1 MTGQRTAAGDLR
13 AACRNGHYRGLTVGL
28 APGFVQVNLVML
40 PQCDAEDFVSFCRAN
55 STPCPVL
62 AVGESGEPFL
72 PALGHEIDVRT
83 DCPRYWIFQDGRR
96 SRETD
101 DILTYWRDDLVTV
114 AIGCWL
120 SMEDALRRAGVRLR
134 HVELGIQG
142 PLMIS
147 NRPAVPVGR
156 FSGPLVVSMRPFH
169 RSQALRAAEV
179 TARFPRLHG
188 GPVHAGDPGV
198 LGLSSFGTPDF
209 GEPMNILP
217 DEVPLFWGC
226 GLTALVALQRS
237 GVPLFMTHAP
247 GAMLVTDRR
256 NDEFE
261 ESDER
266 DPASAETHL

>member
-1 MTGQRTAAGDLR
+1 MTGKRTAASELR
-13 AACRNGHYRGLTVGL
+13 TACRNGHYRGLTTGL
-28 APGFVQVNLVML
+28 AAGFVQVNLVIL
-40 PQCDAEDFVSFCRAN
+40 PQCYAGELVTFCRAN
-55 STPCPVL
+55 AAPCPVV
-62 AVGESGEPFL
+62 AVGMAGEPSL
-72 PALGHEIDVRT
+72 PVLGNDIDVRS
-83 DCPRYWIFQDGRR
+83 DCPRYWIFHDGRR
-96 SRETD
+96 SMEVD
-101 DILTYWRDDLVTV
+101 DIRAYWQDDFVTV

-147 NRPAVPVGR
+147 NRQAVPVGR
-156 FSGPLVVSMRPFH
+156 FSSPLVVSMRPFH
-169 RSQALRAAEV
+169 RSQALLAAEV
-179 TARFPRLHG
+179 TGRFPRLHG
-188 GPVHAGDPGV
+188 APIHMGDPHA

-209 GEPMNILP
+209 GEPMDILP

-237 GVPLFMTHAP
+237 GTPLFITHAP
-247 GAMLVTDRR
+247 GAMLVTDRK

-261 ESDER
+261 KSNER